1 MKGLYFFMNKILII
15 DFGSQYTQLIA
26 RKIREIGIYTEVT
39 PYFSSVQIDENVKG
53 IILSGSPYSVD
64 DNNAPTWDFKAYEAK
79 VPILGICYGAQL
91 MIKNYGG
98 KVQKSARREFGAA
111 ILEIKQNDILFK
123 DVSNKSVVWMSHS
136 DTISILPKDFTIIAS
151 TNNIPVAAF
160 RARNKNLWGLQFHPE
175 VFHTQEGIKI
185 FRNFATEIC
194 KIEAN
199 WSPSN
204 FIKNTIEYLRET
216 IKNDRVIMAVSGGV
230 DSSVA
235 AVLLHKAI
243 GKNLYSIFVNTG
255 LLREGEFQEVL
266 DIYRKLDLNVIPV
279 NAEDI
284 FLEKL
289 SAVADPEQKR
299 KIIGSTFIEVF
310 MKEAE
315 KISDVK
321 WLAQGTI
328 YPDVIESA
336 TDVKAAKTIKSHHN
350 VGGLPQNIKFKIIEP
365 LRVLFKD
372 EVRKVGEE
380 LGLPKEILYRHPF
393 PGPGLAIRIIGEV
406 SPQKIKILRKADKIF
421 IDELKKH
428 DLYNKV
434 WQAATI
440 LLPVKTV
447 GIMGDERSYQWTI
460 VLRAV
465 NSVDGMTADWSRLP
479 YDFIADVSN
488 KIINDVNGVNRVVYD
503 ITSKPP
509 ATIEWE

>member
-26 RKIREIGIYTEVT
+26 RKIREIGIYTEVI

>member
-1 MKGLYFFMNKILII
+1 MNKILII